1 MPLIIAVNKC
11 DLPDADP
18 QRVLEELVE
27 HGVVVEA
34 LGGDVQSVNISALTG
49 MNVGDLE
56 AAVGALAGTQFTCF
70 TGTKVRILTR
80 TGGGGWGAGRAYGAK
95 SARYRPR
102 RRRDACC
109 RMLTY
114 AADVC

>member
-1 MPLIIAVNKC
+1 VPLVIAVNKC
-11 DLPDADP
+11 DLPDANP
-18 QRVLEELVE
+18 QRVLEELME

-49 MNVGDLE
+49 MNIGELE
-56 AAVGALAGTQFTCF
+56 AAVGALAGAQVTCF
-70 TGTKVRILTR
+70 TGTKVQILTR
-80 TGGGGWGAGRAYGAK
+80 TGGGGWGAGRDYGAK
-95 SARYRPR
+95 SACYRPCR
-102 RRRDACC
+102 RHDVCC